1 MIKDPLSGRKIILG
15 VTGCIASY
23 KACYLTRELIK
34 RGAEVRVVMTP
45 SAAEFVQPLTFS
57 SLSKNKVI
65 INIFPGSQK
74 DGCDFGTWHI
84 DYALWAD
91 LILIAPCTVNT
102 IAKIA
107 NGFADNAL
115 TTIVSAARSP
125 VIISPAADVDMYENK
140 ITQGNLNKLKE
151 LGYFIVNA
159 EEGDLA
165 SGLSGKGRF
174 PEVEKII
181 DAAELV
187 LSGYSIDL
195 QDKKILI
202 TAGPTYE
209 DIDPVRFIGNRS
221 SGKMGY
227 ELAKA
232 AFLRGAA
239 VTLISGPSHE
249 IIYPEIKL
257 IKLRSA
263 QEMER
268 TVKNELKNNDIL
280 IMSAAVADYRPAQTL
295 NKKIKKSEK
304 LKEIKVLEN
313 PDILSAIRK
322 DSLNGTIRK
331 KIIGFALET
340 DNVEKNAEKKLKE
353 KNLDMIILNSL
364 KDKSSG
370 FEFDT
375 NKVSIIGRS
384 GKKLNLPLLSKF
396 QAANKILSEI
406 LKI

>member
-1 MIKDPLSGRKIILG
+1 MTKDIISGKKIILG
-15 VTGCIASY
+15 VTGCIAAY
-23 KACYLTRELIK
+23 KACYLTRELKK

-45 SAAEFVQPLTFS
+45 SAAEFVQPLTFA

-65 INIFPGSQK
+65 INTFPSSQA
-74 DGCDFGTWHI
+74 DGCDSGTWHI

-91 LILIAPCTVNT
+91 LILVAPCTINT

-115 TTIVSAARSP
+115 TTLISAARTP
-125 VIISPAADVDMYENK
+125 VIISPAADIDMYENK
-140 ITQGNLNKLKE
+140 ITQKNITILKE
-151 LGYFIVNA
+151 AGYFIVPA

-174 PEVEKII
+174 PELEKII
-181 DAAELV
+181 DAVDLV
-187 LSGYSIDL
+187 LSGYKVDL

-227 ELAKA
+227 QLAKA
-232 AFLRGAA
+232 AFLRGAS
-239 VTLISGPSHE
+239 VTLISGPSNE
-249 IIYPEIKL
+249 VIYPEVKL
-257 IKLRSA
+257 IKTRSA
-263 QEMER
+263 IEMEKA
-268 TVKNELKNNDIL
+268 VKNELKNNDIL
-280 IMSAAVADYRPAQTL
+280 IMSAAVADYRPAQKL
-295 NKKIKKSEK
+295 NQKIKKNGK
-304 LKEIKVLEN
+304 LSEIKVIKN
-313 PDILSAIRK
+313 PDILSSIRK
-322 DSLNGTIRK
+322 NGK

-340 DNVEKNAEKKLKE
+340 DNAEKNAEKKLKE
-353 KNLDMIILNSL
+353 KNLDMIVLNSL

-375 NKVSIIGRS
+375 NKVIIISRGS
-384 GKKLNLPLLSKF
+384 KKVNLPLQSKF

-406 LKI
+406 LKLY

>member
-1 MIKDPLSGRKIILG
+1 MTKDIISGKKIILG
-15 VTGCIASY
+15 VTGCIAAY

-45 SAAEFVQPLTFS
+45 SAAEFVQPLTFA

-65 INIFPGSQK
+65 INTFPSSQK
-74 DGCDFGTWHI
+74 DGCDSGTWHI

-91 LILIAPCTVNT
+91 LILVAPCTINT

-115 TTIVSAARSP
+115 TTLISAARTP
-125 VIISPAADVDMYENK
+125 VIISPAADIDMYENK
-140 ITQGNLNKLKE
+140 ITQKNITLLKE
-151 LGYFIVNA
+151 AGYFIVPA

-174 PEVEKII
+174 PELEKII
-181 DAAELV
+181 DAVDLV
-187 LSGYSIDL
+187 LSGYKVDL

-227 ELAKA
+227 QLAKA
-232 AFLRGAA
+232 AFLRGAS
-239 VTLISGPSHE
+239 VTLISGPSNE
-249 IIYPEIKL
+249 VIYPEVKL
-257 IKLRSA
+257 IKTRSA
-263 QEMER
+263 IEMEKA
-268 TVKNELKNNDIL
+268 VKNELKNNDIL
-280 IMSAAVADYRPAQTL
+280 IMSAAVADYRPAQKL
-295 NKKIKKSEK
+295 NQKIKKNGK
-304 LKEIKVLEN
+304 LSEIKVIKN
-313 PDILSAIRK
+313 PDILSSIRK
-322 DSLNGTIRK
+322 NGK

-340 DNVEKNAEKKLKE
+340 DNAEKNAEKKLKE
-353 KNLDMIILNSL
+353 KNLDMIVLNSL

-375 NKVSIIGRS
+375 NKVIIISRGS
-384 GKKLNLPLLSKF
+384 KKVNLPLQSKF

-406 LKI
+406 LKLY

>member
-1 MIKDPLSGRKIILG
+1 MTKDIISGKKIILG
-15 VTGCIASY
+15 VTGCIAAY

-45 SAAEFVQPLTFS
+45 SAAEFVQPLTFA

-65 INIFPGSQK
+65 INTFPSSQK
-74 DGCDFGTWHI
+74 DGCDSGTWHI

-91 LILIAPCTVNT
+91 LILVAPCTINT

-115 TTIVSAARSP
+115 TTLISAARTP
-125 VIISPAADVDMYENK
+125 VIISPAADIDMYENK
-140 ITQGNLNKLKE
+140 ITQKNITLLKE
-151 LGYFIVNA
+151 AGYFIVPA

-165 SGLSGKGRF
+165 SGLFGKGRF
-174 PEVEKII
+174 PELEKII
-181 DAAELV
+181 DAVDLV
-187 LSGYSIDL
+187 LSGYKVDL

-227 ELAKA
+227 QLAKA
-232 AFLRGAA
+232 AFLRGAS
-239 VTLISGPSHE
+239 VTLISGPSNE
-249 IIYPEIKL
+249 VIYPEVKL
-257 IKLRSA
+257 IKTRSA
-263 QEMER
+263 IEMEKA
-268 TVKNELKNNDIL
+268 VKNELKNNDIL
-280 IMSAAVADYRPAQTL
+280 IMSAAVADYRPAQKL
-295 NKKIKKSEK
+295 NQKIKKNGK
-304 LKEIKVLEN
+304 LSEIKVIKN
-313 PDILSAIRK
+313 PDILSSIRK
-322 DSLNGTIRK
+322 NGK

-340 DNVEKNAEKKLKE
+340 DNAEKNAEKKLKE
-353 KNLDMIILNSL
+353 KNLDMIVLNSL

-375 NKVSIIGRS
+375 NKVIIISRGS
-384 GKKLNLPLLSKF
+384 KKVNLPLQSKF

-406 LKI
+406 LKLY

>member
-1 MIKDPLSGRKIILG
+1 MIKDPLSGKKIILG
-15 VTGCIASY
+15 VTGCIAAY

-34 RGAEVRVVMTP
+34 RGAEVRVLMTP
-45 SAAEFVQPLTFS
+45 SAAEFVQPLTFA

-74 DGCDFGTWHI
+74 DGCDSGTWHI
-84 DYALWAD
+84 DYAVWAD
-91 LILIAPCTVNT
+91 LILIAPCTINT
-102 IAKIA
+102 LAKIA

-115 TTIVSAARSP
+115 TTVVSAARTP

-140 ITQGNLNKLKE
+140 ITQGNINKLKE
-151 LGYFIVNA
+151 LGYFILLA

-165 SGLSGKGRF
+165 SGLSGKGRL
-174 PEVEKII
+174 PEAEKII

-187 LSGYSIDL
+187 LSGYTVDL
-195 QDKKILI
+195 QDKKILV

-232 AFLRGAA
+232 AFLRGAS

-263 QEMER
+263 EEMQKA
-268 TVKNELKNNDIL
+268 VKNEMKTNDIL
-280 IMSAAVADYRPAQTL
+280 IMSAAIADYRPAQKV
-295 NKKIKKSEK
+295 NQKIKKAEK
-304 LKEIKVLEN
+304 LSEIKVIEN
-313 PDILSAIRK
+313 PDILGSINK
-322 DSLNGTIRK
+322 DSERRTNGR

-375 NKVSIIGRS
+375 NKITIINRE
-384 GKKLNLPLLSKF
+384 GKKLNLPLQSKF

>member
-1 MIKDPLSGRKIILG
+1 MTKDIISGKKIILG
-15 VTGCIASY
+15 VTGCIAAY
-23 KACYLTRELIK
+23 KACYLTRELKK

-45 SAAEFVQPLTFS
+45 SAAEFVQPLTFA

-65 INIFPGSQK
+65 INTFPSSQA
-74 DGCDFGTWHI
+74 DGCDSGTWHI

-91 LILIAPCTVNT
+91 LILVAPCTINT

-115 TTIVSAARSP
+115 TTLISAARTP
-125 VIISPAADVDMYENK
+125 VIISPAADIDMYENK
-140 ITQGNLNKLKE
+140 ITQKNITILKE
-151 LGYFIVNA
+151 AGYFIVPA

-165 SGLSGKGRF
+165 SGLFGKGRF
-174 PEVEKII
+174 PELEKII
-181 DAAELV
+181 DAVDLV
-187 LSGYSIDL
+187 LSGYKVDL

-227 ELAKA
+227 QLAKA
-232 AFLRGAA
+232 AFLRGAS
-239 VTLISGPSHE
+239 VTLISGPSNE
-249 IIYPEIKL
+249 VIYPEVKL
-257 IKLRSA
+257 IKTRSA
-263 QEMER
+263 IEMEKA
-268 TVKNELKNNDIL
+268 VKNELKNNDIL
-280 IMSAAVADYRPAQTL
+280 IMSAAVADYRPAQKL
-295 NKKIKKSEK
+295 NQKIKKNGK
-304 LKEIKVLEN
+304 LSEIKVIKN
-313 PDILSAIRK
+313 PDILSSIRK
-322 DSLNGTIRK
+322 NGK

-340 DNVEKNAEKKLKE
+340 DNAEKNAEKKLKE
-353 KNLDMIILNSL
+353 KNLDMIVLNSL

-375 NKVSIIGRS
+375 NKVIIISRGS
-384 GKKLNLPLLSKF
+384 KKVNLPLQSKF

-406 LKI
+406 LKLY

>member
-1 MIKDPLSGRKIILG
+1 MTKDIISGKKIILG
-15 VTGCIASY
+15 VTGCIAAY

-45 SAAEFVQPLTFS
+45 SAAEFVQPLTFA

-65 INIFPGSQK
+65 INTFPSSQK
-74 DGCDFGTWHI
+74 DGCDSGTWHI

-91 LILIAPCTVNT
+91 LILVAPCTINT

-115 TTIVSAARSP
+115 TTLISAARTP
-125 VIISPAADVDMYENK
+125 VIISPAADIDMYENK
-140 ITQGNLNKLKE
+140 ITQKNITLLKE
-151 LGYFIVNA
+151 AGYFIVPA

-165 SGLSGKGRF
+165 SGLFGKGRF
-174 PEVEKII
+174 PELEKII
-181 DAAELV
+181 DAVDLV
-187 LSGYSIDL
+187 LSGYKVDL

-227 ELAKA
+227 QLAKA
-232 AFLRGAA
+232 AFLRGAS
-239 VTLISGPSHE
+239 VTLISGPSNE
-249 IIYPEIKL
+249 VIYPEVKL
-257 IKLRSA
+257 IKTRSA
-263 QEMER
+263 IEMEKA
-268 TVKNELKNNDIL
+268 VKNELKNNDIL
-280 IMSAAVADYRPAQTL
+280 IMSAAVADYRPAQKL
-295 NKKIKKSEK
+295 NQKIKKNGK
-304 LKEIKVLEN
+304 LSEIKVIKN
-313 PDILSAIRK
+313 PDILSSIRK
-322 DSLNGTIRK
+322 NGK

-340 DNVEKNAEKKLKE
+340 DNAEKNAEKKLKE
-353 KNLDMIILNSL
+353 KNLDMIVLNSL

-375 NKVSIIGRS
+375 NKLIIISRGS
-384 GKKLNLPLLSKF
+384 KKVNLPLQSKF

-406 LKI
+406 LKLY